1 MKLSRQFSSSS
12 LREIDY
18 SSRCGQ
24 FVDHCHLWK
33 ASVFSLGYAWN
44 ELRRRLGR
52 TVVTAIGLAAGVG
65 LVMGIIGVS
74 QGLSDAQ
81 NKALSPLNAV
91 GTDIIVTRTVAP
103 TLSTATTTTTSPANR
118 FGGGG
123 GGFGGGGG
131 GGGFFA
137 GGTGSSLNTSDA
149 AALASANS
157 SVITDL
163 AKLGPAGTKFTHDFF
178 VPGTLITF
186 PSNAVSTVANVKG
199 VKSAVGALSLDA
211 LHESGTVP
219 KITASIKTGGQT
231 ISTTVKPPVLTAAE
245 QATERTCIQA
255 LITKQL
261 GSTTTTIP
269 GSGTGG
275 SPGGGGF
282 GGGGGGFRFRAGSS
296 SAFAKCLSPAQK
308 AYEQNVV
315 IPEQTVNQVLNPP
328 TTNTSTSTYTVAGVN
343 PANTTS
349 GLVTKAQLV
358 KGTWLS
364 TTPSVAKTEVLVTT
378 AYASQK
384 GLKVDD
390 TLTINKVG
398 YKIVGL
404 VNPTLT
410 GDVSDLYFSI
420 SNLQTLSTN
429 TNRINEV
436 LVSVA
441 NAKDVKGV
449 AQAIKKA
456 LPGATVLTSASLA
469 DQVTGSLSN
478 ARKLANDLGGALA
491 LVVLLAAFLIAGLL
505 TLSSVSKRVREIG
518 SLRAIGW
525 SRGRV
530 VRQIMAETLG
540 IGIVGGVMGIALG
553 AVICLIIGAVGPG
566 LSVTST
572 GLAVG
577 ASKVSGLL
585 GQTTSATVAQTVHLT
600 APIHPLTIVIAF
612 AGALFGGLIAGAV
625 GGWRAARLSPASA
638 LRDLG

>member
-1 MKLSRQFSSSS
+1 
-12 LREIDY
+12 
-18 SSRCGQ
+18 
-24 FVDHCHLWK
+24 
-33 ASVFSLGYAWN
+33 
-44 ELRRRLGR
+44 
-52 TVVTAIGLAAGVG
+52 
-65 LVMGIIGVS
+65 MGIIGVS

-81 NKALSPLNAV
+81 NKALSPLNSV

-103 TLSTATTTTTSPANR
+103 TLTTATTTTTFPSNG
-118 FGGGG
+118 FGG

-131 GGGFFA
+131 GGGGGFTGGGGSGFFA
-137 GGTGSSLNTSDA
+137 GRGGLNTSDA
-149 AALASANS
+149 AALAAANS

-186 PSNAVSTVANVKG
+186 PSQAVSTVAKVKG

-219 KITASIKTGGQT
+219 KITASVKTGGQT
-231 ISTTVKPPVLTAAE
+231 ISANVKPPVLTAAE
-245 QATERTCIQA
+245 QAAERTCIQA
-255 LITKQL
+255 IITKQL
-261 GSTTTTIP
+261 GSTTTTLP
-269 GSGTGG
+269 TGTGG
-275 SPGGGGF
+275 GGGGGF
-282 GGGGGGFRFRAGSS
+282 GGGGGGGFRFGAGAT
-296 SAFAKCLSPAQK
+296 SAFAKCLTPAQK
-308 AYEQNVV
+308 SYEENVV
-315 IPEQTVNQVLNPP
+315 IPERTVNEVLNPP
-328 TTNTSTSTYTVAGVN
+328 TTNTSTSTYTVAGVD
-343 PANTTS
+343 PADTTS

-358 KGTWLS
+358 KGAWLS
-364 TTPSVAKTEVLVTT
+364 STPSVAKGEVLVTT

-384 GLKVDD
+384 GLKVGD

-410 GDVSDLYFSI
+410 GDVSDVYFAI

-429 TNRINEV
+429 TGRINEV
-436 LVSVA
+436 LVSVDNA
-441 NAKDVKGV
+441 NDVNSVAK
-449 AQAIKKA
+449 AIKAA

-540 IGIVGGVMGIALG
+540 IGVVGGVIGIAVG
-553 AVICLIIGAVGPG
+553 AVICLIIGAVGPA
-566 LSVTST
+566 LSVSST

-585 GQTTSATVAQTVHLT
+585 GQTTSATVARTVHLT

-612 AGALFGGLIAGAV
+612 AGALLGGLIAGAA

>member
-1 MKLSRQFSSSS
+1 LFS
-12 LREIDY
+12 
-18 SSRCGQ
+18 
-24 FVDHCHLWK
+24 F
-33 ASVFSLGYAWN
+33 GYAWN

-52 TVVTAIGLAAGVG
+52 TIVTAIGLAAGVG

-74 QGLSDAQ
+74 QGLSAAQ
-81 NKALSPLNAV
+81 NKALSPLNSV

-103 TLSTATTTTTSPANR
+103 TLSTATTTTTTPANR
-118 FGGGG
+118 FGGGGGGG

-131 GGGFFA
+131 GGFFA
-137 GGTGSSLNTSDA
+137 GGGGSSLNSSDD
-149 AALASANS
+149 AALAAANS

-178 VPGTLITF
+178 VAGTLITF
-186 PSNAVSTVANVKG
+186 PSQAVSTVANVKG

-219 KITASIKTGGQT
+219 KITASVKTGGET
-231 ISTTVKPPVLTAAE
+231 ISANVKPPVLTAAE
-245 QATERTCIQA
+245 QATERSCIEA

-269 GSGTGG
+269 TGG
-275 SPGGGGF
+275 GGGGGF
-282 GGGGGGFRFRAGSS
+282 GGGGGGRFRFGSGS
-296 SAFAKCLSPAQK
+296 ASAFTKCLSPAQK

-315 IPEQTVNQVLNPP
+315 IPERTVNEVLNPP
-328 TTNTSTSTYTVAGVN
+328 TTNTSTSTYTVGSVD
-343 PANTTS
+343 PASTTS
-349 GLVTKAQLV
+349 GLVTKAQLT

-364 TTPSVAKTEVLVTT
+364 TTPSIANTQVLVTT
-378 AYASQK
+378 SYASQK
-384 GLKVDD
+384 SLTVGE

-410 GDVSDLYFSI
+410 GDVSDIYFST
-420 SNLQTLSTN
+420 SNLQALSTN
-429 TNRINEV
+429 TGRINEV
-436 LVSVA
+436 LVSVDNA
-441 NAKDVKGV
+441 NDVNAVAK
-449 AQAIKKA
+449 AIKKA
-456 LPGATVLTSASLA
+456 LPGATVLTAASLA

-491 LVVLLAAFLIAGLL
+491 VVVLLAAFLIAGLL

-540 IGIVGGVMGIALG
+540 IGVVGGVIGIAVG
-553 AVICLIIGAVGPG
+553 SVICLIIGAVGPA

-585 GQTTSATVAQTVHLT
+585 GQTTSATVARTVHLT
-600 APIHPLTIVIAF
+600 APIHPLTILIAF
-612 AGALFGGLIAGAV
+612 GGALLGGLIAGAV

>member
-1 MKLSRQFSSSS
+1 L
-12 LREIDY
+12 
-18 SSRCGQ
+18 
-24 FVDHCHLWK
+24 
-33 ASVFSLGYAWN
+33 FSLSYAWN
-44 ELRRRLGR
+44 ELRRRIGR

-103 TLSTATTTTTSPANR
+103 TLSTATTTTTTPSNGFGGGGGGGFAGG
-118 FGGGG
+118 GGGG
-123 GGFGGGGG
+123 GGFGGGG
-131 GGGFFA
+131 FFA
-137 GGTGSSLNTSDA
+137 GGAGSSLNSSDA
-149 AALASANS
+149 TALASANS

-219 KITASIKTGGQT
+219 KITASVKTGGQT
-231 ISTTVKPPVLTAAE
+231 ISTSVKPPVLTAAQ
-245 QATERTCIQA
+245 QAAERTCIQA

-275 SPGGGGF
+275 PPSGGF
-282 GGGGGGFRFRAGSS
+282 GGGGGGFRFGAGAS

-315 IPEQTVNQVLNPP
+315 IPERTVNEVLNPP

-343 PANTTS
+343 PANTKS

-358 KGTWLS
+358 KGSWLS
-364 TTPSVAKTEVLVTT
+364 TSPSVAKTQVLVTT

-384 GLKVDD
+384 GLKVGD

-398 YKIVGL
+398 YTIVGL

-420 SNLQTLSTN
+420 SNLQSLSTD
-429 TNRINEV
+429 TGRINEV
-436 LVSVA
+436 LVSVD
-441 NAKDVKGV
+441 NAKDVKSV
-449 AQAIKKA
+449 AASIKKA

-540 IGIVGGVMGIALG
+540 IGVVGGILGIALG

-612 AGALFGGLIAGAV
+612 AGALLGGLIAGAA

>member
-1 MKLSRQFSSSS
+1 M
-12 LREIDY
+12 
-18 SSRCGQ
+18 
-24 FVDHCHLWK
+24 
-33 ASVFSLGYAWN
+33 FSLGYAWN

-186 PSNAVSTVANVKG
+186 PSNAVSTVADVKG

-282 GGGGGGFRFRAGSS
+282 GGGGGGFRFRTGSS

-441 NAKDVKGV
+441 NAKDVKSV

-612 AGALFGGLIAGAV
+612 AGALLGGLIAGAV

>member
-1 MKLSRQFSSSS
+1 M
-12 LREIDY
+12 
-18 SSRCGQ
+18 
-24 FVDHCHLWK
+24 
-33 ASVFSLGYAWN
+33 FSLNYAWN

-81 NKALSPLNAV
+81 NKALSPLNSV

-103 TLSTATTTTTSPANR
+103 TLSTATTTTTTPSNG

-123 GGFGGGGG
+123 GGFGGGGRSG

-137 GGTGSSLNTSDA
+137 GGTSSLNSSDD
-149 AALASANS
+149 AALAAANS

-186 PSNAVSTVANVKG
+186 PSQAVSTVANVKG

-211 LHESGTVP
+211 LHETGTVP
-219 KITASIKTGGQT
+219 KITASVKTGGQT
-231 ISTTVKPPVLTAAE
+231 ISTSVKAPVLTAAE
-245 QATERTCIQA
+245 QATERTCIQN

-269 GSGTGG
+269 GSGTGA
-275 SPGGGGF
+275 GGGF
-282 GGGGGGFRFRAGSS
+282 GGGGGGFRFGAGAS
-296 SAFAKCLSPAQK
+296 SAFAKCLTPAQK
-308 AYEQNVV
+308 AYQQDVV
-315 IPEQTVNQVLNPP
+315 VPEQTVNEVLNPP

-343 PANTTS
+343 PADTTS

-358 KGTWLS
+358 KGAWLS
-364 TTPSVAKTEVLVTT
+364 STPSVAKSQVLVTT

-384 GLKVDD
+384 GLKVGD

-398 YKIVGL
+398 YRIVGL

-410 GDVSDLYFSI
+410 GDVSDVYFSI

-429 TNRINEV
+429 SNRINEV
-436 LVSVA
+436 LVSVDNA
-441 NAKDVKGV
+441 NDVNAVAK
-449 AQAIKKA
+449 AIKKA

-540 IGIVGGVMGIALG
+540 IGVVGGVVGIAVG
-553 AVICLIIGAVGPG
+553 AVICLIIGAVGPA
-566 LSVTST
+566 LSVSST

-585 GQTTSATVAQTVHLT
+585 GQTTSATVARTVHLT

-612 AGALFGGLIAGAV
+612 AGALLGGLIAGAV
-625 GGWRAARLSPASA
+625 GGWRAARLAPASA

>member
-1 MKLSRQFSSSS
+1 LFS
-12 LREIDY
+12 
-18 SSRCGQ
+18 
-24 FVDHCHLWK
+24 
-33 ASVFSLGYAWN
+33 FSYAWN

-52 TVVTAIGLAAGVG
+52 TIVTAAGLAAGVG

-81 NKALSPLNAV
+81 TKALSPLNSV
-91 GTDIIVTRTVAP
+91 GTAIIVTRTVAP
-103 TLSTATTTTTSPANR
+103 TLSTATTTTTTPTNG
-118 FGGGG
+118 FGGGGG

-131 GGGFFA
+131 GGAGGGGFFA
-137 GGTGSSLNTSDA
+137 GRGGAGLNSSDE
-149 AALASANS
+149 AALAAANS

-186 PSNAVSTVANVKG
+186 PSQAVADVLKVKD
-199 VKSAVGALSLDA
+199 VTSAVGTLSLDA
-211 LHESGTVP
+211 LHETGTVP

-231 ISTTVKPPVLTAAE
+231 ISASVKPPVLTAAQ
-245 QATERTCIQA
+245 QAAERTCIEG

-261 GSTTTTIP
+261 GTTTTTIP
-269 GSGTGG
+269 SGGSGG
-275 SPGGGGF
+275 GGGGF
-282 GGGGGGFRFRAGSS
+282 GGRGGGFRFGAGASG
-296 SAFAKCLSPAQK
+296 AFAKCLTPAQK
-308 AYEQNVV
+308 AYETNVEV
-315 IPEQTVNQVLNPP
+315 PERTVEQVLNPP
-328 TTNTSTSTYTVAGVN
+328 TTNTQTSTYTVAGVN

-349 GLVTKAQLV
+349 GLVTKAQLT
-358 KGTWLS
+358 KGAWLS
-364 TTPSVAKTEVLVTT
+364 TNPTTAKSQVLVTT

-384 GLKVDD
+384 GLKVGQ
-390 TLTINKVG
+390 TLTINSVG

-410 GDVSDLYFSI
+410 GDVSDVYFST
-420 SNLQTLSTN
+420 SNLQTLSSN
-429 TNRINEV
+429 TGRINEV

-441 NAKDVKGV
+441 NAKDVNAV
-449 AQAIKKA
+449 ARAIKKE

-478 ARKLANDLGGALA
+478 AKKLATDLGGALA
-491 LVVLLAAFLIAGLL
+491 VVVLLAAFLIAGLL

-530 VRQIMAETLG
+530 VRQIMAETIG
-540 IGIVGGVMGIALG
+540 IGIVGGVLGIALG
-553 AVICLIIGAVGPG
+553 AIICVIIGAIGPA

-577 ASKVSGLL
+577 ASSVSGLL
-585 GQTTSATVAQTVHLT
+585 HQATSASIAKTVHLT
-600 APIHPLTIVIAF
+600 APIKPFTIVLAF
-612 AGALFGGLIAGAV
+612 VGALLGGVIAGAV

>member
-1 MKLSRQFSSSS
+1 
-12 LREIDY
+12 
-18 SSRCGQ
+18 
-24 FVDHCHLWK
+24 
-33 ASVFSLGYAWN
+33 
-44 ELRRRLGR
+44 
-52 TVVTAIGLAAGVG
+52 
-65 LVMGIIGVS
+65 
-74 QGLSDAQ
+74 
-81 NKALSPLNAV
+81 V

-123 GGFGGGGG
+123 GGG

-149 AALASANS
+149 AALATANS

-186 PSNAVSTVANVKG
+186 PSNAVSTVADVKG

-231 ISTTVKPPVLTAAE
+231 ISTTVKPPILTAAE

-282 GGGGGGFRFRAGSS
+282 GGGGGGFRFRAGAS

-384 GLKVDD
+384 GLKVDG
-390 TLTINKVG
+390 TITINKVG

-612 AGALFGGLIAGAV
+612 AGALLGGLIAGAV

>member
-1 MKLSRQFSSSS
+1 MISFS
-12 LREIDY
+12 
-18 SSRCGQ
+18 
-24 FVDHCHLWK
+24 
-33 ASVFSLGYAWN
+33 YAWN
-44 ELRRRLGR
+44 ELRRRIGR
-52 TVVTAIGLAAGVG
+52 TLVTAIGLAAGVG

-74 QGLSDAQ
+74 EGLSNAQ
-81 NKALSPLNAV
+81 TKALSPLGSV

-103 TLSTATTTTTSPANR
+103 TLSTATTTTTTPSNG

-123 GGFGGGGG
+123 SGFGNGGGGLGG

-137 GGTGSSLNTSDA
+137 GRGGSALNSADA
-149 AALASANS
+149 AALANANS

-186 PSNAVSTVANVKG
+186 PSTAISAVAKIKG
-199 VKSAVGALSLDA
+199 VASSVGALSLDA
-211 LHESGTVP
+211 LHETGTVP

-231 ISTTVKPPVLTAAE
+231 ISATVKPPVLTPTQQSAE
-245 QATERTCIQA
+245 RSCIQKV
-255 LITKQL
+255 IQKQF
-261 GSTTTTIP
+261 
-269 GSGTGG
+269 GTGTTG
-275 SPGGGGF
+275 NGGTSPTGGAGG
-282 GGGGGGFRFRAGSS
+282 GGGGGGFRFTGGSD
-296 SAFAKCLSPAQK
+296 SAISKCLTPAQK
-308 AYEQNVV
+308 AYQQNVV
-315 IPEQTVNQVLNPP
+315 IPERTVNEVLNPP
-328 TTNTSTSTYTVAGVN
+328 TTNTATSTFTVASVD
-343 PANTTS
+343 PTNTTS
-349 GLVTKAQLV
+349 GLVTRAQLV
-358 KGTWLS
+358 EGTWLS
-364 TTPSVAKTEVLVTT
+364 TNVTTANTQILVTT

-384 GLKVDD
+384 GLKVGQ
-390 TLTINKVG
+390 TLAINAVN

-410 GDVSDLYFSI
+410 GDIADVYFSL
-420 SNLQTLSTN
+420 SNLQSLSTN
-429 TNRINEV
+429 QNRVNEV

-441 NAKDVKGV
+441 NAKDVNSV
-449 AQAIKKA
+449 AKAIRVA
-456 LPGATVLTSASLA
+456 LPGATVLTAASLA

-491 LVVLLAAFLIAGLL
+491 LLILLAAFLIAGLL

-540 IGIVGGVMGIALG
+540 IGVIGGVVGIGIG
-553 AVICLIIGAVGPG
+553 AAICLIIGAVGPA
-566 LSVTST
+566 LSVSST

-577 ASKVSGLL
+577 ASSVSGLL
-585 GQTTSATVAQTVHLT
+585 HQTTTATVATTVHLS
-600 APIHPLTIVIAF
+600 APIRFLTIVIAF
-612 AGALFGGLIAGAV
+612 TGAVLGGVIAGAA

>member
-1 MKLSRQFSSSS
+1 
-12 LREIDY
+12 
-18 SSRCGQ
+18 
-24 FVDHCHLWK
+24 
-33 ASVFSLGYAWN
+33 
-44 ELRRRLGR
+44 
-52 TVVTAIGLAAGVG
+52 
-65 LVMGIIGVS
+65 MGIIGVS
-74 QGLSDAQ
+74 QGLSAAQ
-81 NKALSPLNAV
+81 NKALSPLNSV

-103 TLSTATTTTTSPANR
+103 TLSTATTTTTTPSG
-118 FGGGG
+118 FGG

-131 GGGFFA
+131 GGGGGFFA
-137 GGTGSSLNTSDA
+137 GRGGSSLNASDD
-149 AALASANS
+149 AALAAANS

-186 PSNAVSTVANVKG
+186 PSQAVSTVANVRG
-199 VKSAVGALSLDA
+199 VTSAVGALSLDA
-211 LHESGTVP
+211 LHETGTVP
-219 KITASIKTGGQT
+219 KITASVKTGGQT
-231 ISTTVKPPVLTAAE
+231 ISASVKPPVLTAAE
-245 QATERTCIQA
+245 QATERTCIQN

-269 GSGTGG
+269 SGGG
-275 SPGGGGF
+275 GGGGGF
-282 GGGGGGFRFRAGSS
+282 GGRGGGFRFGAGAS

-315 IPEQTVNQVLNPP
+315 IPERTVNEVLNPP

-343 PANTTS
+343 PSDTTA

-358 KGTWLS
+358 KGSWLS
-364 TTPSVAKTEVLVTT
+364 TTPSVAKTQVLVTT

-384 GLKVDD
+384 GLKVGD

-410 GDVSDLYFSI
+410 GDVSDVYFSI

-429 TNRINEV
+429 TGRINEV

-441 NAKDVKGV
+441 NAKDVNSV
-449 AQAIKKA
+449 AKAIKKA

-491 LVVLLAAFLIAGLL
+491 LVVLLASFLIAGLL

-530 VRQIMAETLG
+530 VRQVMAETLG
-540 IGIVGGVMGIALG
+540 IGIVGGVIGIAVG
-553 AVICLIIGAVGPG
+553 AVICLIIGAVGPA

-585 GQTTSATVAQTVHLT
+585 GQTTSATVARTVHLT

-612 AGALFGGLIAGAV
+612 AAALLGGVIAGAA

>member
-1 MKLSRQFSSSS
+1 L
-12 LREIDY
+12 
-18 SSRCGQ
+18 
-24 FVDHCHLWK
+24 
-33 ASVFSLGYAWN
+33 FSLNYAWN

-81 NKALSPLNAV
+81 NKALSPLNSV

-103 TLSTATTTTTSPANR
+103 TLSTATTTTTTPSNG

-123 GGFGGGGG
+123 GGFGGGGRSG

-137 GGTGSSLNTSDA
+137 GGTSSLNSSDD
-149 AALASANS
+149 AALAAANS

-186 PSNAVSTVANVKG
+186 PSQAVSTVANVKG

-211 LHESGTVP
+211 LHETGTVP
-219 KITASIKTGGQT
+219 KITASVKTGGQT
-231 ISTTVKPPVLTAAE
+231 ISTSVKAPVLTAAE
-245 QATERTCIQA
+245 QATERTCIQN

-269 GSGTGG
+269 GSGTGA
-275 SPGGGGF
+275 GGGF
-282 GGGGGGFRFRAGSS
+282 GGGGGGFRFGAGAS
-296 SAFAKCLSPAQK
+296 SAFAKCLTPAQK
-308 AYEQNVV
+308 AYQQDVV
-315 IPEQTVNQVLNPP
+315 VPEQTVNEVLNPP

-343 PANTTS
+343 PADTTS

-358 KGTWLS
+358 KGAWLS
-364 TTPSVAKTEVLVTT
+364 STPSVAKSQVLVTT

-384 GLKVDD
+384 GLKVGD

-398 YKIVGL
+398 YRIVGL

-410 GDVSDLYFSI
+410 GDVSDVYFSI

-429 TNRINEV
+429 SNRINEV
-436 LVSVA
+436 LVSVDNA
-441 NAKDVKGV
+441 NDVNAVAK
-449 AQAIKKA
+449 AIKKA

-540 IGIVGGVMGIALG
+540 IGVVGGVVGIAVG
-553 AVICLIIGAVGPG
+553 AVICLIIGAVGPA
-566 LSVTST
+566 LSVSST

-585 GQTTSATVAQTVHLT
+585 GQTTSATVARTVHLT

-612 AGALFGGLIAGAV
+612 AGALLGGLIAGAV
-625 GGWRAARLSPASA
+625 GGWRAARLAPASA

>member
-1 MKLSRQFSSSS
+1 
-12 LREIDY
+12 
-18 SSRCGQ
+18 
-24 FVDHCHLWK
+24 
-33 ASVFSLGYAWN
+33 
-44 ELRRRLGR
+44 
-52 TVVTAIGLAAGVG
+52 VVTAIGLAAGVG

-81 NKALSPLNAV
+81 NKALSPLNSV

-103 TLSTATTTTTSPANR
+103 TLSTATTTTTTPSNG

-123 GGFGGGGG
+123 GGFGGGGRSG

-137 GGTGSSLNTSDA
+137 GGTSSLNSSDD
-149 AALASANS
+149 AALAAANS

-186 PSNAVSTVANVKG
+186 PSQAVSTVANVKG

-211 LHESGTVP
+211 LHETGTVP
-219 KITASIKTGGQT
+219 KITASVKTGGQT
-231 ISTTVKPPVLTAAE
+231 ISTSVKAPVLTAAE
-245 QATERTCIQA
+245 QATERTCIQN

-269 GSGTGG
+269 GSGTGA
-275 SPGGGGF
+275 GGGF
-282 GGGGGGFRFRAGSS
+282 GGGGGGFRFGAGAS
-296 SAFAKCLSPAQK
+296 SAFAKCLTPAQK
-308 AYEQNVV
+308 AYQQDVV
-315 IPEQTVNQVLNPP
+315 VPEQTVNEVLNPP

-343 PANTTS
+343 PADTTS

-358 KGTWLS
+358 KGAWLS
-364 TTPSVAKTEVLVTT
+364 STPSVAKSQVLVTT

-384 GLKVDD
+384 GLKVGD

-398 YKIVGL
+398 YRIVGL

-410 GDVSDLYFSI
+410 GDVSDVYFSI

-429 TNRINEV
+429 SNRINEV
-436 LVSVA
+436 LVSVDNA
-441 NAKDVKGV
+441 NDVNAVAK
-449 AQAIKKA
+449 AIKKA

-540 IGIVGGVMGIALG
+540 IGVVGGVVGIAVG
-553 AVICLIIGAVGPG
+553 AVICLIIGAVGPA
-566 LSVTST
+566 LSVSST

-585 GQTTSATVAQTVHLT
+585 GQTTSATVARTVHLT

-612 AGALFGGLIAGAV
+612 AGALLGGLIAGAV
-625 GGWRAARLSPASA
+625 GGWRAARLAPASA

>member
-1 MKLSRQFSSSS
+1 
-12 LREIDY
+12 
-18 SSRCGQ
+18 
-24 FVDHCHLWK
+24 
-33 ASVFSLGYAWN
+33 
-44 ELRRRLGR
+44 
-52 TVVTAIGLAAGVG
+52 VVTAIGLAAGVG

-81 NKALSPLNAV
+81 NKALSPLNSV

-103 TLSTATTTTTSPANR
+103 TLSTATTTTTTPSNG

-123 GGFGGGGG
+123 GGFGGGGRSG

-137 GGTGSSLNTSDA
+137 GGTSSLNSSDD
-149 AALASANS
+149 AALAAANS

-186 PSNAVSTVANVKG
+186 PSQAVSTVANVKG

-211 LHESGTVP
+211 LHETGTVP
-219 KITASIKTGGQT
+219 KITASVKTGGQT
-231 ISTTVKPPVLTAAE
+231 ISTSVKAPVLTAAE
-245 QATERTCIQA
+245 QATERTCIQN

-275 SPGGGGF
+275 GGGF
-282 GGGGGGFRFRAGSS
+282 GGGGGGFRFGAGAS
-296 SAFAKCLSPAQK
+296 SAFAKCLTPAQK
-308 AYEQNVV
+308 AYQQDVV
-315 IPEQTVNQVLNPP
+315 VPEQTVNEVLNPP

-343 PANTTS
+343 PADTTS

-358 KGTWLS
+358 KGAWLS
-364 TTPSVAKTEVLVTT
+364 STPSVAKSQVLVTT

-384 GLKVDD
+384 GLKVGD

-398 YKIVGL
+398 YRIVGL

-410 GDVSDLYFSI
+410 GDVSDVYFSI

-429 TNRINEV
+429 SNRINEV
-436 LVSVA
+436 LVSVDNA
-441 NAKDVKGV
+441 NDVNAVAK
-449 AQAIKKA
+449 AIKKA

-540 IGIVGGVMGIALG
+540 IGVVGGVVGIAVG
-553 AVICLIIGAVGPG
+553 AVICLIIGAVGPA
-566 LSVTST
+566 LSVSST

-585 GQTTSATVAQTVHLT
+585 GQTTSATVARTVHLT

-612 AGALFGGLIAGAV
+612 AGALLGGLIAGAV
-625 GGWRAARLSPASA
+625 GGWRAARLAPASA

>member
-1 MKLSRQFSSSS
+1 LFS
-12 LREIDY
+12 
-18 SSRCGQ
+18 
-24 FVDHCHLWK
+24 F
-33 ASVFSLGYAWN
+33 GYAWN

-52 TVVTAIGLAAGVG
+52 TIVTAIGLAAGVG

-74 QGLSDAQ
+74 QGLSAAQ
-81 NKALSPLNAV
+81 NKALSPLNSV

-103 TLSTATTTTTSPANR
+103 TLSTATTTTTTPTNR
-118 FGGGG
+118 FGGGGGG

-131 GGGFFA
+131 GGGGGGFFA
-137 GGTGSSLNTSDA
+137 GGGGSSLNSSDD
-149 AALASANS
+149 AALAAANS

-178 VPGTLITF
+178 VAGTLITF
-186 PSNAVSTVANVKG
+186 PSQAVSTVANVKG

-219 KITASIKTGGQT
+219 KITASVKTGGET
-231 ISTTVKPPVLTAAE
+231 ISANVKPPVLTAAE
-245 QATERTCIQA
+245 QATERSCIES

-269 GSGTGG
+269 TGG
-275 SPGGGGF
+275 GGGGGF
-282 GGGGGGFRFRAGSS
+282 GGGGGGRFRFGAGAS
-296 SAFAKCLSPAQK
+296 SAFTKCLSPAQK

-315 IPEQTVNQVLNPP
+315 IPERTVNEVLNPP
-328 TTNTSTSTYTVAGVN
+328 TTNTSTSTYTVGSVD

-349 GLVTKAQLV
+349 GLVTKAQLT

-364 TTPSVAKTEVLVTT
+364 TTPSIAKTQVLVTT
-378 AYASQK
+378 SYASQK
-384 GLKVDD
+384 SLTVGE
-390 TLTINKVG
+390 TLTINKIG

-410 GDVSDLYFSI
+410 GDVSDIYFST
-420 SNLQTLSTN
+420 SNLQALSTN
-429 TNRINEV
+429 SGRINEV
-436 LVSVA
+436 LVSVDNA
-441 NAKDVKGV
+441 NDVNAVAK
-449 AQAIKKA
+449 AIKKA
-456 LPGATVLTSASLA
+456 LPGATVLTAASLA

-491 LVVLLAAFLIAGLL
+491 VVVLLAAFLIAGLL

-540 IGIVGGVMGIALG
+540 IGVVGGVIGVAIG
-553 AVICLIIGAVGPG
+553 AVICLIIGAVGPA

-585 GQTTSATVAQTVHLT
+585 GQTTSATVARTVHLT
-600 APIHPLTIVIAF
+600 APIHPLTILIAF
-612 AGALFGGLIAGAV
+612 GGALLGGLIAGAV

-638 LRDLG
+638 LRDIG

>member
-1 MKLSRQFSSSS
+1 M
-12 LREIDY
+12 
-18 SSRCGQ
+18 
-24 FVDHCHLWK
+24 
-33 ASVFSLGYAWN
+33 
-44 ELRRRLGR
+44 
-52 TVVTAIGLAAGVG
+52 VTAIGLAAGVG

-81 NKALSPLNAV
+81 NKALSPLNSV

-103 TLSTATTTTTSPANR
+103 TLSTATTTTTPAN
-118 FGGGG
+118 
-123 GGFGGGGG
+123 GFGRGTPGAGAG
-131 GGGFFA
+131 AYGGGFFA
-137 GGTGSSLNTSDA
+137 GRGGSSLNSSDA
-149 AALASANS
+149 AALAAANS

-186 PSNAVSTVANVKG
+186 PSQAVNTVAKVKG
-199 VKSAVGALSLDA
+199 VTSAVGALSLDA
-211 LHESGTVP
+211 LHETGTVP

-231 ISTTVKPPVLTAAE
+231 ISATVKPPVLTAAQ
-245 QATERTCIQA
+245 QAAERTCIEG

-261 GSTTTTIP
+261 GSTTTTTP
-269 GSGTGG
+269 SAGTGG
-275 SPGGGGF
+275 ATGGRFGGF
-282 GGGGGGFRFRAGSS
+282 GGGGGAFRFGAGANT
-296 SAFAKCLSPAQK
+296 AFAKCLTPAQK
-308 AYEQNVV
+308 AYQQNVT

-343 PANTTS
+343 PSNTTS

-358 KGTWLS
+358 KGTWFS
-364 TTPSVAKTEVLVTT
+364 TTPSVAKSQVLVTT

-384 GLKVDD
+384 GLKVDE
-390 TLTINKVG
+390 TITINKVG

-410 GDVSDLYFSI
+410 GDVADIYFSL
-420 SNLQTLSTN
+420 SNLQSLSSN
-429 TNRINEV
+429 ANRINEV

-441 NAKDVKGV
+441 NAKDVNAV
-449 AQAIKKA
+449 AKAIKAA

-530 VRQIMAETLG
+530 VRQIMAETMG
-540 IGIVGGVMGIALG
+540 IGIVGGVIGIALG
-553 AVICLIIGAVGPG
+553 AAVCLIIGAVGPG

-585 GQTTSATVAQTVHLT
+585 GQTTSATVATTVHLT

-612 AGALFGGLIAGAV
+612 VGAILGGLIAGAA

>member
-1 MKLSRQFSSSS
+1 M
-12 LREIDY
+12 
-18 SSRCGQ
+18 
-24 FVDHCHLWK
+24 
-33 ASVFSLGYAWN
+33 FSLNYAWN

-81 NKALSPLNAV
+81 NKALSPLNSV

-103 TLSTATTTTTSPANR
+103 TLSTATTTTTTPSNG

-123 GGFGGGGG
+123 GGFGGGGRSG

-137 GGTGSSLNTSDA
+137 GGTSSLNSSDD
-149 AALASANS
+149 AALAAANS

-186 PSNAVSTVANVKG
+186 PSQAVSTVANVKG

-211 LHESGTVP
+211 LHETGTVP
-219 KITASIKTGGQT
+219 KITASVKTGGQT
-231 ISTTVKPPVLTAAE
+231 ISTSVKAPVLTAAE
-245 QATERTCIQA
+245 QATERTCIQN

-275 SPGGGGF
+275 GGGF
-282 GGGGGGFRFRAGSS
+282 GGGGGGFRFGAGAS
-296 SAFAKCLSPAQK
+296 SAFAKCLTPAQK
-308 AYEQNVV
+308 AYQQDVV
-315 IPEQTVNQVLNPP
+315 VPEQTVNEVLNPP

-343 PANTTS
+343 PADTTS

-358 KGTWLS
+358 KGAWLS
-364 TTPSVAKTEVLVTT
+364 STPSVAKSQVLVTT

-384 GLKVDD
+384 GLKVGD

-398 YKIVGL
+398 YRIVGL
-404 VNPTLT
+404 VNPTLP
-410 GDVSDLYFSI
+410 GDVSDVYFSI

-429 TNRINEV
+429 SNRINEV
-436 LVSVA
+436 LVSVDNA
-441 NAKDVKGV
+441 NDVNAVAK
-449 AQAIKKA
+449 AIKKA

-540 IGIVGGVMGIALG
+540 IGVVGGVIGIAVG
-553 AVICLIIGAVGPG
+553 AVICLIIGAVGPA
-566 LSVTST
+566 LSVSST

-585 GQTTSATVAQTVHLT
+585 GQTTSATVARTVHLT

-612 AGALFGGLIAGAV
+612 AGALLGGLIAGAV
-625 GGWRAARLSPASA
+625 GGWRAARLAPASA

>member
-1 MKLSRQFSSSS
+1 
-12 LREIDY
+12 
-18 SSRCGQ
+18 
-24 FVDHCHLWK
+24 
-33 ASVFSLGYAWN
+33 
-44 ELRRRLGR
+44 
-52 TVVTAIGLAAGVG
+52 VVTAIGLAAGVG

-74 QGLSDAQ
+74 QGLSAAQ
-81 NKALSPLNAV
+81 NKALSPLNSV

-103 TLSTATTTTTSPANR
+103 TLTTATTTTTTPTG

-123 GGFGGGGG
+123 FAGGGGGGG
-131 GGGFFA
+131 GGGFFR
-137 GGTGSSLNTSDA
+137 GGSALNASDA
-149 AALASANS
+149 AALDAANS

-186 PSNAVSTVANVKG
+186 PSQAVKTVANVKG
-199 VKSAVGALSLDA
+199 VTSAVGALSLDA
-211 LHESGTVP
+211 LHETGTVP
-219 KITASIKTGGQT
+219 KITASVKTGGQT
-231 ISTTVKPPVLTAAE
+231 ISASVKPPVLTTAE
-245 QATERTCIQA
+245 QTAERTCFQN

-261 GSTTTTIP
+261 GSTTTTLP
-269 GSGTGG
+269 GSGSGG
-275 SPGGGGF
+275 HGGGGF
-282 GGGGGGFRFRAGSS
+282 GGGQGFRFSGGSS
-296 SAFAKCLSPAQK
+296 SAFEKCLAPSQR
-308 AYEQNVV
+308 AYIQNVV
-315 IPEQTVNQVLNPP
+315 VPEQTVNEVLNPP

-343 PANTTS
+343 PSDTKS

-364 TTPSVAKTEVLVTT
+364 TTPSVAKTQVLVTT

-384 GLKVDD
+384 GLKVGD

-410 GDVSDLYFSI
+410 GDVSDVYFSI
-420 SNLQTLSTN
+420 SNLQKLSTN
-429 TNRINEV
+429 TGRINEV

-441 NAKDVKGV
+441 NAKDVNGV
-449 AQAIKKA
+449 AKAIKEA

-530 VRQIMAETLG
+530 VRQIIAETLG
-540 IGIVGGVMGIALG
+540 IGVVGGVLGIALG
-553 AVICLIIGAVGPG
+553 SVICLIIGAVGPG

-585 GQTTSATVAQTVHLT
+585 GQTTSATVARTVHLT

-612 AGALFGGLIAGAV
+612 AGALLGGLVAGAA

>member
-1 MKLSRQFSSSS
+1 M
-12 LREIDY
+12 
-18 SSRCGQ
+18 
-24 FVDHCHLWK
+24 
-33 ASVFSLGYAWN
+33 FSLSYAWN

-52 TVVTAIGLAAGVG
+52 TIVTAIGLAAGVG

-81 NKALSPLNAV
+81 NKALSPLNSV
-91 GTDIIVTRTVAP
+91 GTAIIVTRTVAP
-103 TLSTATTTTTSPANR
+103 TLSTATTTTTTPS

-131 GGGFFA
+131 GGFSGGGGGFFA
-137 GGTGSSLNTSDA
+137 GRGGASLNSTDA
-149 AALASANS
+149 AALAAANS

-163 AKLGPAGTKFTHDFF
+163 AKLGKAGTKFTHDFF

-186 PSNAVSTVANVKG
+186 PSQAVNDVAKVKG
-199 VKSAVGALSLDA
+199 VTSAVGALSLDA
-211 LHESGTVP
+211 LHETGTVP
-219 KITASIKTGGQT
+219 KITASVKTGGQT
-231 ISTTVKPPVLTAAE
+231 ISASVKPPVLTAA
-245 QATERTCIQA
+245 QQSAERTCIEG
-255 LITKQL
+255 IINKQL

-269 GSGTGG
+269 SGGGSGG
-275 SPGGGGF
+275 GGGGF
-282 GGGGGGFRFRAGSS
+282 GGGGGGFRFHAGST
-296 SAFAKCLSPAQK
+296 SAFAKCLTPAQK
-308 AYEQNVV
+308 SYEANVV
-315 IPEQTVNQVLNPP
+315 VPERTVEEVLNPP
-328 TTNTSTSTYTVAGVN
+328 TTNTQTSTYTVAGVN
-343 PANTTS
+343 PSNSSS
-349 GLVTKAQLV
+349 GLVTKTQLV

-364 TTPSVAKTEVLVTT
+364 SDPTIAKSQVLVTT

-384 GLKVDD
+384 GLKVGQ

-410 GDVSDLYFSI
+410 GDVSDIYFSI
-420 SNLQTLSTN
+420 SNLQALSSN
-429 TNRINEV
+429 TGRINEV

-441 NAKDVKGV
+441 NAKDVNGV
-449 AQAIKKA
+449 AKAIKTA

-491 LVVLLAAFLIAGLL
+491 VVVLLAAFLIAGLL

-518 SLRAIGW
+518 ALRAIGW

-530 VRQIMAETLG
+530 VRQIMAETIG
-540 IGIVGGVMGIALG
+540 IGIVGGVLGVALG
-553 AVICLIIGAVGPG
+553 AIICLIIGAVGPA

-572 GLAVG
+572 GLSVG
-577 ASKVSGLL
+577 ASSLSGLL
-585 GQTTSATVAQTVHLT
+585 HQTTSASIARTVHLT
-600 APIHPLTIVIAF
+600 APIHPFTIVLAF
-612 AGALFGGLIAGAV
+612 IGALLGGVIAGAV
-625 GGWRAARLSPASA
+625 GGWRAARMSPASA

>member
-1 MKLSRQFSSSS
+1 LFS
-12 LREIDY
+12 
-18 SSRCGQ
+18 
-24 FVDHCHLWK
+24 F
-33 ASVFSLGYAWN
+33 GYAWN

-52 TVVTAIGLAAGVG
+52 TIVTAIGLAAGVG

-74 QGLSDAQ
+74 QGLSAAQ
-81 NKALSPLNAV
+81 NKALSPLNSV

-103 TLSTATTTTTSPANR
+103 TLSTATTTTTTPTNR
-118 FGGGG
+118 FGGGGG

-131 GGGFFA
+131 GGGGFFA
-137 GGTGSSLNTSDA
+137 GGGRSSLNSSDT
-149 AALASANS
+149 AALAAANS

-178 VPGTLITF
+178 VAGTLITF
-186 PSNAVSTVANVKG
+186 PSQAVSTVAKVKG
-199 VKSAVGALSLDA
+199 VESAVGALSLDA

-219 KITASIKTGGQT
+219 KITASVKTGGET
-231 ISTTVKPPVLTAAE
+231 ISANVKPPVLTAAE
-245 QATERTCIQA
+245 QATERSCIQA

-269 GSGTGG
+269 T
-275 SPGGGGF
+275 GGGGGSGF
-282 GGGGGGFRFRAGSS
+282 GSGGGGGFRFGGGSA
-296 SAFAKCLSPAQK
+296 SAFTKCLSPAQK
-308 AYEQNVV
+308 SYEQNVV
-315 IPEQTVNQVLNPP
+315 IPERTVNEVLNPP
-328 TTNTSTSTYTVAGVN
+328 TTNTSTSTYTVGSVD
-343 PANTTS
+343 PSNTTS
-349 GLVTKAQLV
+349 GLVTKAQLT

-364 TTPSVAKTEVLVTT
+364 TTPSIADTQVLVTT
-378 AYASQK
+378 SYASQK
-384 GLKVDD
+384 GLTVGD

-410 GDVSDLYFSI
+410 GDVSDIYFSI
-420 SNLQTLSTN
+420 SNLQALSTN
-429 TNRINEV
+429 TSRINEV
-436 LVSVA
+436 LVTVA
-441 NAKDVKGV
+441 NSKDVNAV
-449 AQAIKKA
+449 AKSIKKA
-456 LPGATVLTSASLA
+456 LPGATVLTAASLA

-491 LVVLLAAFLIAGLL
+491 VVVLLAAFLIAGLL

-540 IGIVGGVMGIALG
+540 IGVIGGVIGVAIG
-553 AVICLIIGAVGPG
+553 AVICLMIGAVGPA

-585 GQTTSATVAQTVHLT
+585 GQTTSASVARTVHLT
-600 APIHPLTIVIAF
+600 APIHPLTILIAF
-612 AGALFGGLIAGAV
+612 GGALLGGLIAGAV

-638 LRDLG
+638 LRDIG